1 MNYQEKYIKYKN
13 KYLNLVNQI
22 GSAITGSQQKLQT
35 KLQSQKMAD
44 IVGLYALAAPNDCAT
59 TNIKLEHLNNIYK
72 NIKEISKLDPSGCS
86 PDTVSKTE
94 PPECNPNGLIVYD
107 IQEEK
112 CKNGAERPFK
122 FIKKEQADIFA
133 NFISK
138 KFPSNPVILY
148 RAIPKN
154 SSAFAL
160 DKWLDDSITKR
171 NATIV
176 VWIGGGS
183 RDGLIDGIK
192 AVDYVVNKVDEKY
205 KEVIYGGV
213 CLPERKILYN
223 LNEAG
228 LMFDRT
234 QKNYK
239 FFITQIVYNYKMFE
253 DLLNEYVQLCNTNK
267 INPARIIFNFALF
280 ASESTINFMKCL
292 GVIFDDNFESDL
304 KKIKDNTEESYI
316 EYSMNKSCEIYTN
329 LIRLCKEKNI
339 PFGFSAD
346 VVSGNKKENEYSVE
360 LYNRLNQIK

>member
-22 GSAITGSQQKLQT
+22 GSAITEAQKNLQT
-35 KLQSQKMAD
+35 KLQSQNMEE
-44 IVGLYALAAPNDCAT
+44 IVGLYALAAPNDCAS
-59 TNIKLEHLNNIYK
+59 TNMKFEHINNI
-72 NIKEISKLDPSGCS
+72 E
-86 PDTVSKTE
+86 TVVKK
-94 PPECNPNGLIVYD
+94 CNPDGLIVYD
-107 IQEEK
+107 IQEEE
-112 CKNGAERPFK
+112 CKNGAERLFK

-154 SSAFAL
+154 STATAL
-160 DKWLDDSITKR
+160 DKWLDESITKR
-171 NATIV
+171 NATTV

-183 RDGLIDGIK
+183 RDGLIDVIKTKECLDDKVERTYCTIDRVK
-192 AVDYVVNKVDEKY
+192 AVNYVKNKVNEKY

-213 CLPERKILYN
+213 CLPERS
-223 LNEAG
+223 NEAG

-234 QKNYK
+234 KNNYK

-253 DLLNEYVQLCNTNK
+253 DLLNEYVQLCNTNNIK
-267 INPARIIFNFALF
+267 PARIIFNFALF
-280 ASESTINFMKCL
+280 ASESTINFMECL
-292 GVIFDDNFESDL
+292 GVIFEDDIKANL
-304 KKIKDNTEESYI
+304 GILKDNTEESNI
-316 EYSMNKSCEIYTN
+316 KYSMDKSCEIYKN

-360 LYNRLNQIK
+360 LYNRLKQIL

>member
-1 MNYQEKYIKYKN
+1 MSYQEKYIKYKN
-13 KYLNLVNQI
+13 KYLNLINQI
-22 GSAITGSQQKLQT
+22 GSAITEAQKNLQT
-35 KLQSQKMAD
+35 KLLNPQE
-44 IVGLYALAAPNDCAT
+44 IVGLYALAAPNDCAS
-59 TNIKLEHLNNIYK
+59 TNMKLEHYNNIQ
-72 NIKEISKLDPSGCS
+72 
-86 PDTVSKTE
+86 TVIEQCKPT
-94 PPECNPNGLIVYD
+94 GLIVYD

-154 SSAFAL
+154 STSSAL

-171 NATIV
+171 NANTV

-183 RDGLIDGIK
+183 RDGLINGIK
-192 AVDYVVNKVDEKY
+192 ALDYVVNKVDEKY
-205 KEVIYGGV
+205 KEIIYGGV

-223 LNEAG
+223 LNEAE
-228 LMFDRT
+228 LMLNRT
-234 QKNYK
+234 VNKYK
-239 FFITQIVYNYKMFE
+239 FFITQIVYNYNIFA
-253 DLLNEYVQLCNTNK
+253 DLLNEYVHLCVTNK

-292 GVIFDDNFESDL
+292 GVIFDDNFETDIAKL
-304 KKIKDNTEESYI
+304 KLKDITEDIYI
-316 EYSMNKSCEIYTN
+316 EYSMNKSCEIYEN
-329 LIRLCKEKNI
+329 LIKLCKEKNI

-346 VVSGNKKENEYSVE
+346 VVSGNKKEYEKSIE
-360 LYNRLNQIK
+360 LYNRLKQIL